1 MKVIRLQVPGNLLK
15 LIGFAE
21 IFEELKS
28 VEILK
33 AFQYDQNQFFS
44 LQKIRFK
51 PDSMKNLSKEIK
63 EKFNPKNIQ
72 ILDIKDD
79 EILCIM
85 YQNKA
90 SGFFPIIESGPWAF
104 IFPIYASR
112 EVLLV
117 NFISHE
123 DYVSNLF
130 ETLAKFT
137 DNYEILAISDVKDVK
152 KIDDIIGKYSIPFPN
167 FTEKQREIGRFA
179 TERGFFESPKE
190 ISAEE
195 IAQNFGISI
204 TAVNKHLRNVRRK
217 AMEYFFGKF

>member
-1 MKVIRLQVPGNLLK
+1 MKVIRLQIPGNLLK

-51 PDSMKNLSKEIK
+51 SDSMKNLPDEIK

-72 ILDIKDD
+72 ILDIKKD

-137 DNYEILAISDVKDVK
+137 DNYEILGISDVKDVK

-167 FTEKQREIGRFA
+167 FTEKQREIAQFA
-179 TERGFFESPKE
+179 TERGFFESPKT
-190 ISAEE
+190 ISAKE
-195 IAQNFGISI
+195 IGRYFNISGS
-204 TAVNKHLRNVRRK
+204 AVNKHLRNVRRK

>member
-1 MKVIRLQVPGNLLK
+1 MKVIRLQIPGNLLK
-15 LIGFAE
+15 LVGFAE
-21 IFEELKS
+21 MFEELKS

-51 PDSMKNLSKEIK
+51 PDTMKNISDDIK

-72 ILDIKDD
+72 ILDIKRD

-117 NFISHE
+117 NFISHD
-123 DYVSNLF
+123 DYVANLF

-137 DNYEILAISDVKDVK
+137 DNYKILGISNVKDAK
-152 KIDDIIGKYSIPFPN
+152 KIDDIIGKYSIPFPE
-167 FTEKQREIGRFA
+167 FTKKQREIAQYA
-179 TERGFFESPKE
+179 TEHGFFESPKQ
-190 ISAEE
+190 ISAKE
-195 IAQNFGISI
+195 IGVNFSISAS
-204 TAVNKHLRNVRRK
+204 AVNKHLRKVRRK
-217 AMEYFFGKF
+217 AMEYFFGRY